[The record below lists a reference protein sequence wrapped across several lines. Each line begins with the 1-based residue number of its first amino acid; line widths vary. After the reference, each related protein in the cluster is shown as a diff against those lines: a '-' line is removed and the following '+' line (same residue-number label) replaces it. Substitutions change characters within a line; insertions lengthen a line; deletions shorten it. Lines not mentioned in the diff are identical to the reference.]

1 MYLFLEMFGEMS
13 VGHLRSG
20 GGRVPRPER
29 VSVGL
34 LGADFEVANGR
45 YRFARIYSGE
55 NWNPD
60 LQAPLTQPG
69 VNVEVGEYLLA
80 VNGREILPD
89 VAVYRYFEATADKHT
104 VLRIG
109 PNPDGA
115 DARDVTVLPIKD
127 ERNLRNRAWVEDNRR
142 RVDEM
147 SEGRV
152 AYVYLPNTGR
162 AGFQY
167 FNRYF
172 TAQMDKEAIVID
184 ERFNGGGQAA
194 DYIIDYLDRPLL
206 NYWTTRYGKDFTTP
220 AVAIFGP
227 KVMITNEFAGSGG
240 DLLPWYFRRRGLGPL
255 VGKRTWGGLVGT
267 LGFPQ
272 LMDGGFITAPNLAF
286 WNPDGEWEVENRG
299 VAPDIEVE
307 YDPKLV
313 REGRDPQLEKAVEVV
328 LDALEKQPPRKP
340 KRPSYPNYHAK

>member
-1 MYLFLEMFGEMS
+1 M
-13 VGHLRSG
+13 
-20 GGRVPRPER
+20 
-29 VSVGL
+29 
-34 LGADFEVANGR
+34 
-45 YRFARIYSGE
+45 
-55 NWNPD
+55 
-60 LQAPLTQPG
+60 
-69 VNVEVGEYLLA
+69 
-80 VNGREILPD
+80 
-89 VAVYRYFEATADKHT
+89 
-104 VLRIG
+104 
-109 PNPDGA
+109 
-115 DARDVTVLPIKD
+115 LPIKN
-127 ERNLRNRAWVEDNRR
+127 ERNLRNSAWVEDNRR

-152 AYVYLPNTGR
+152 AYVYLPNTAQ

-172 TAQMDKEAIVID
+172 TAQMDKEAVVID

-220 AVAIFGP
+220 AVAIVGP

-255 VGKRTWGGLVGT
+255 VGRRTWGGLVGI

-272 LMDGGFITAPNLAF
+272 LMDGGSITAPNLVF

-307 YDPKLV
+307 YDSKLV

-328 LDALEKQPPRKP
+328 LDALEKQQSRKP
-340 KRPSYPNYHAK
+340 KRPSYPNYHAN